1 MEMVWIWIDDSNSC
15 MWIGTSNGKNLSPPA
30 HGKSP
35 IIRRVAAWLFTS
47 RDRTRLTARTDLQ
60 AGLQDTCG
68 SFGQPHQLGRDLL
81 LGGSFL
87 YPPTFSLCITNPMT
101 RFFGG
106 RRCIKFNRWR
116 LSCVNWVLRQSTR
129 TSIATGCPLK
139 GSIRGV
145 PLNKAF
151 LRVFWSKCS
160 PVAQTTCH
168 RERQHEKVSQVR
180 DERRFCRFL
189 FQSSSVILRGKQSLY
204 VFLDK
209 TLIIL
214 RQIDIFL
221 WSGSRV

>member
-1 MEMVWIWIDDSNSC
+1 
-15 MWIGTSNGKNLSPPA
+15 
-30 HGKSP
+30 
-35 IIRRVAAWLFTS
+35 
-47 RDRTRLTARTDLQ
+47 
-60 AGLQDTCG
+60 
-68 SFGQPHQLGRDLL
+68 
-81 LGGSFL
+81 
-87 YPPTFSLCITNPMT
+87 
-101 RFFGG
+101 
-106 RRCIKFNRWR
+106 
-116 LSCVNWVLRQSTR
+116 LRQSTR

-160 PVAQTTCH
+160 PVAQTACH
-168 RERQHEKVSQVR
+168 RERQHEKVSLVR

-214 RQIDIFL
+214 RKIDIIESVDSCSLLVGGHAYMQCNAKLMLLTMSLVCSALVCFIDTWIIYIDNRVFIIL
-221 WSGSRV
+221 IWWSKWTLLSIRSGGRGVAIMTGRVTHLTYQYFSNL